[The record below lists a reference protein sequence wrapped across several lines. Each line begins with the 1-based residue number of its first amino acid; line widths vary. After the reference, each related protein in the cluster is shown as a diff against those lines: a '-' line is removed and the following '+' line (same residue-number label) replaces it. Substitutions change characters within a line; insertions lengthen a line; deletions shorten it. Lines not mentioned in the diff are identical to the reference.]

1 MKYAHFLG
9 KLTCTDAVLDVIE
22 DKENVEVSCNK
33 LENVPVLFFKYKGE
47 VVDCIVLSEGEND

>member
-33 LENVPVLFFKYKGE
+33 LENVPVLFFKYGGGS
-47 VVDCIVLSEGEND
+47 C